1 MSAKAH
7 ASALGA
13 GALFGVG
20 LGVAGMTSPAKVQ
33 AFLDFFGDWDP
44 SLALVMV
51 GAIAVHVL
59 GRLVVRR
66 SAPLF
71 DTRFHLPTRNDLD
84 RPLVLGAALFG
95 VGWGLGGFC
104 PGPGIVSLA
113 SGTLDAVVFVGAMA
127 VGMALHF
134 RLTHTA
140 PPAAP
145 SPATPTAA
153 PAPEAEFDA
162 E

>member
-1 MSAKAH
+1 MTAKAH

-33 AFLDFFGDWDP
+33 AFLDFFGEWDP

-51 GAIAVHVL
+51 GAIAVHAL

-95 VGWGLGGFC
+95 LGWGLGGFC

-113 SGTLDAVVFVGAMA
+113 SGTLDALVFVGAMA
-127 VGMALHF
+127 AGMALHF

-140 PPAAP
+140 PPAAAVAP
-145 SPATPTAA
+145 V